1 MAQASKSKMPSRY
14 YLLNGPRDSAPDR
27 CQMDAG
33 SDRVR
38 PRCHACKPAWQNRGM
53 YPYSPHGHEPRQ
65 WFDRTQPQ
73 TLQIAVILLY
83 VNAGLTLLMLLLLG
97 AAGAFGSVALLY
109 ALVTVANGVPAFG
122 IANNRKWAYI
132 AAVVLSSISLLLV
145 LANFVTTGPSSLD
158 SLLNMAFTVAL
169 FALLVHPQSREY
181 KRIWFK

>member
-1 MAQASKSKMPSRY
+1 
-14 YLLNGPRDSAPDR
+14 
-27 CQMDAG
+27 
-33 SDRVR
+33 
-38 PRCHACKPAWQNRGM
+38 
-53 YPYSPHGHEPRQ
+53 
-65 WFDRTQPQ
+65 
-73 TLQIAVILLY
+73 
-83 VNAGLTLLMLLLLG
+83 MLLLLG